1 MRQDARDTTLECY
14 YLRCTDGND
23 QKYKCPKMFF
33 QVTETE
39 WYAEKSISECHKPGI
54 CFGQMAVV
62 SLGLL
67 QIQIDVPRRDQ
78 LFLTG
83 CVPQLSGIDKNKR
96 HLLVKSPDISHT
108 CGF

>member
-1 MRQDARDTTLECY
+1 MARPMRQDARDTALEC
-14 YLRCTDGND
+14 LRYRSCLPLLLQ
-23 QKYKCPKMFF
+23 QKVLQFKERQFF

-67 QIQIDVPRRDQ
+67 QIQIDVLRRD
-78 LFLTG
+78 LYFLTG

-96 HLLVKSPDISHT
+96 Y
-108 CGF
+108 GFT